1 MPRRLLHKLL
11 VCSCFA
17 ALGGCQFLG
26 NLHLTQR
33 GPAAHSADTRLAAM
47 PGTAL
52 QTGRDHLRAGRVGL
66 AIDAYNLALA
76 SGEDPA
82 AAYNGLGVAYARL
95 GRSDAAYHFFRKAV
109 MSDPLNAVYS
119 HNLAT
124 LMDSRAFTLDQMERT
139 APAPVV
145 AVAAAPQP
153 RVTGKLYRDGN
164 RQFSLTT
171 LPADTGPDVR
181 GTRTAAAANCLP
193 QRAGRPAKRCAA
205 AALPVT
211 QSRNAVPARVAVKT
225 APPSAPVAVAS
236 AATPPD
242 APALTTA
249 PAPVSAPAPATTPK
263 GKRKTI
269 ELNSPA
275 PTAPSSAPA
284 AS

>member
-26 NLHLTQR
+26 NLHLTHR

-47 PGTAL
+47 PGAAL
-52 QTGRDHLRAGRVGL
+52 QTGRDHLRAGRIGL

-145 AVAAAPQP
+145 VVAAAPQP

-164 RQFSLTT
+164 RQFGLTT
-171 LPADTGPDVR
+171 LPADSGADAR
-181 GTRTAAAANCLP
+181 STRTATAGNCLP

-205 AALPVT
+205 AELPVT
-211 QSRNAVPARVAVKT
+211 QSRNAVPARVAVNT
-225 APPSAPVAVAS
+225 APPSAPVAVAG

-242 APALTTA
+242 AL
-249 PAPVSAPAPATTPK
+249 APAPAPAAAPK

-275 PTAPSSAPA
+275 PTTPGSAPA

>member
-1 MPRRLLHKLL
+1 MPRLLLHKLL

-26 NLHLTQR
+26 NLHLTHR
-33 GPAAHSADTRLAAM
+33 APAAGAAEAKLAAV
-47 PGTAL
+47 PGSAL

-109 MSDPLNAVYS
+109 MSDPLNPVYS

-124 LMDSRAFTLDQMERT
+124 LMDSRAFTLDQMDRT
-139 APAPVV
+139 APAPPV
-145 AVAAAPQP
+145 AVAAAPPP
-153 RVTGKLYRDGN
+153 RMTGKLYRDGN

-171 LPADTGPDVR
+171 LPADAGSDAR
-181 GTRTAAAANCLP
+181 GARTAAAGDCLP
-193 QRAGRPAKRCAA
+193 SRAGRPAKRCAA

-211 QSRNAVPARVAVKT
+211 QSRNTGPARVAVNT
-225 APPSAPVAVAS
+225 APPSALAEPASAVA
-236 AATPPD
+236 AADPLTP
-242 APALTTA
+242 
-249 PAPVSAPAPATTPK
+249 APAPAASPATAPK

-275 PTAPSSAPA
+275 PAAPSSAAA